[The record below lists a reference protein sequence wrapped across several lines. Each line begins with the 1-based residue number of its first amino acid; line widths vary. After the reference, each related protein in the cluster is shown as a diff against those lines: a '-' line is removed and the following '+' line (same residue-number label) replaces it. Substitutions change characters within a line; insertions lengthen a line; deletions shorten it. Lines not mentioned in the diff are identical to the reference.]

1 MHSSR
6 AMLNAVERRAT
17 LGLCGVSGLRLLG
30 MFIILPVFALYAE
43 RLPGGDNM
51 ALVGLAIGIYGLTQ
65 ALFQLPFG
73 WLSDRIGRKPVIYV
87 GLALLAI
94 GSFVAA
100 AADNIYWVIVGR
112 VLQGAGAISAAVVA
126 LLADLTREEHR
137 TQAMAA
143 VGITIG
149 VAFMVSLVAAPI
161 LDRFIGVPGIFALT
175 GVLALAAFLVVA
187 FVVPNPERSAF
198 HADAEANAAML
209 AAVLRDPDLLR
220 LDVGVFV
227 LHAVLTA
234 LWVVVPLQLRS
245 AGLATEHHW
254 WVYLPVMV
262 LSIAI
267 ILPAII
273 YAERRAKLKAVFIAA
288 IAVLALGEAVLFRAG
303 VSLPWLALGLL
314 GFFVGFNLLEAM
326 LPSLISKMAP
336 VRAKGTAI
344 GIYSSVQFL
353 GTFVGGVTGGWLS
366 QHYGAYA
373 VFAFCVI
380 LLLAWLALAV
390 TMRPPPAVRTHVYP
404 IPEMDVRRAR
414 GLAEQLS
421 RLPGVREALVIAGER
436 VAYVKADAA
445 GFDEQRVLR
454 LLGGSA

>member
-1 MHSSR
+1 MHPSR
-6 AMLNAVERRAT
+6 ARLTAFERRAT
-17 LGLCGVSGLRLLG
+17 VSLAGVSGLRLLG

-43 RLPGGDNM
+43 RLPGGDNQ

-73 WLSDRIGRKPVIYV
+73 WLSDRVGRKPVIYA
-87 GLALLAI
+87 GLALLAL

-100 AADNIYWVIVGR
+100 VADNIYWVIVGR

-126 LLADLTREEHR
+126 LLADLTRDEHR
-137 TQAMAA
+137 TQAMA
-143 VGITIG
+143 VIGITIG

-175 GVLALAAFLVVA
+175 GALALAAMLVVA
-187 FVVPNPERSAF
+187 FVVPDPERSAF
-198 HADAEANAAML
+198 HVDAGANVAMI
-209 AAVLRDPDLLR
+209 AGVVRDPDLLR

-234 LWVVVPLQLRS
+234 LWVVVPFQLRE
-245 AGLATEHHW
+245 AGLETVHHW

-262 LSIAI
+262 ASIAFI
-267 ILPAII
+267 VPAIVF
-273 YAERRAKLKAVFIAA
+273 AERRAKLKPVFLAA
-288 IAVLALGEAVLFRAG
+288 IVVLAAGEVALFGAG
-303 VSLPWLALGLL
+303 AALPWIVLGLL
-314 GFFVGFNLLEAM
+314 GFFIGFNLLEAM

-344 GIYSSVQFL
+344 GVYSSVQFL
-353 GTFVGGVTGGWLS
+353 GTFVGGVAGGWLA

-380 LLLAWLALAV
+380 LLLAWLGLAAG
-390 TMRPPPAVRTHVYP
+390 MRPPPSVRTHVYP
-404 IPEMDVRRAR
+404 IPEMDVQRAR

-421 RLPGVREALVIAGER
+421 RLPGVREAMVIAGER

-445 GFDEQRVLR
+445 GFDEQRVLQ
-454 LLGGSA
+454 LLGGRA

>member
-1 MHSSR
+1 MHPSR
-6 AMLNAVERRAT
+6 ARLTAFERRAT
-17 LGLCGVSGLRLLG
+17 VSLAGVSGLRLLG

-43 RLPGGDNM
+43 RLPGGDNQ

-87 GLALLAI
+87 GLALLAL

-100 AADNIYWVIVGR
+100 AADSIYWVIVGR

-126 LLADLTREEHR
+126 LLADLTRDEHR
-137 TQAMAA
+137 TQAMA
-143 VGITIG
+143 VIGITIG

-175 GVLALAAFLVVA
+175 GALALAAMLVVA
-187 FVVPNPERSAF
+187 FVVPDPERSAF
-198 HADAEANAAML
+198 HVDAGANVAMI
-209 AAVLRDPDLLR
+209 AGVVRDPDLLR

-234 LWVVVPLQLRS
+234 LWVVVPFQLRE
-245 AGLATEHHW
+245 AGLETVHHW

-262 LSIAI
+262 ASIAFI
-267 ILPAII
+267 VPAII
-273 YAERRAKLKAVFIAA
+273 YAERRAKLKPVFLAA
-288 IAVLALGEAVLFRAG
+288 IVVLAAGELALFQAG
-303 VSLPWLALGLL
+303 AALPWIVLGLL
-314 GFFVGFNLLEAM
+314 GFFIGFNLLEAM

-344 GIYSSVQFL
+344 GVYSSVQFL
-353 GTFVGGVTGGWLS
+353 GTFVGGVAGGWLA

-380 LLLAWLALAV
+380 LLLAWLGLAAG
-390 TMRPPPAVRTHVYP
+390 MRPPPSVRTHVYP
-404 IPEMDVRRAR
+404 IPEMDVQRAR

-421 RLPGVREALVIAGER
+421 RLPGVREAMVIAGER
-436 VAYVKADAA
+436 VAYIKADAA
-445 GFDEQRVLR
+445 GFDEQRVLQ
-454 LLGGSA
+454 LLGGRA

>member
-1 MHSSR
+1 MHPSR
-6 AMLNAVERRAT
+6 ARLTAFERRAT
-17 LGLCGVSGLRLLG
+17 ASLAGVSGLRLLG

-43 RLPGGDNM
+43 RLPGGDNQ

-73 WLSDRIGRKPVIYV
+73 WLSDRVGRKPVIYA
-87 GLALLAI
+87 GLALLAF

-126 LLADLTREEHR
+126 LLADLTRDEHR
-137 TQAMAA
+137 TQAMA
-143 VGITIG
+143 VIGITIG

-175 GVLALAAFLVVA
+175 GALALAAMAVVA
-187 FVVPNPERSAF
+187 FVVPDPERSAF
-198 HADAEANAAML
+198 HVDAGANVAMI
-209 AAVLRDPDLLR
+209 AAVVRDPDLLR
-220 LDVGVFV
+220 LDVGAFV

-234 LWVVVPLQLRS
+234 LWVVVPFQLRE
-245 AGLATEHHW
+245 AGLETAHHW

-262 LSIAI
+262 ASIAFI
-267 ILPAII
+267 VPAII
-273 YAERRAKLKAVFIAA
+273 YAERRAKLKPVFLAA
-288 IAVLALGEAVLFRAG
+288 IVVLAAGEVALFQAG
-303 VSLPWLALGLL
+303 AALSWLVLGLL
-314 GFFVGFNLLEAM
+314 GFFIGFNLLEAM

-344 GIYSSVQFL
+344 GVYSSVQFF
-353 GTFVGGVTGGWLS
+353 GTFVGGVAGGWLA

-380 LLLAWLALAV
+380 LLLAWLGLAAG
-390 TMRPPPAVRTHVYP
+390 MRPPPSVRTHVYP
-404 IPEMDVRRAR
+404 IPEMDAQRAR

-421 RLPGVREALVIAGER
+421 RLPGVREAMVIAGER
-436 VAYVKADAA
+436 VAYIKADAA
-445 GFDEQRVLR
+445 GFDEQRVLQ
-454 LLGGSA
+454 LLGGRA

>member
-6 AMLNAVERRAT
+6 ATLTAVERRAT
-17 LGLCGVSGLRLLG
+17 VGLSGVSGLRLLG

-73 WLSDRIGRKPVIYV
+73 WVSDRIGRKPVIYA
-87 GLALLAI
+87 GLALLAL
-94 GSFVAA
+94 GSVVAA
-100 AADNIYWVIVGR
+100 MADNIYWIIVGR

-126 LLADLTREEHR
+126 LLADLTRDEHR
-137 TQAMAA
+137 TQAMA
-143 VGITIG
+143 VLGITIG

-175 GVLALAAFLVVA
+175 GALALGAMLVVA
-187 FVVPNPERSAF
+187 FVVPDPERTAF
-198 HADAEANAAML
+198 HPDAEANAAML
-209 AAVLRDPDLLR
+209 AAVVRDPDLLR
-220 LDVGVFV
+220 LDIGVFV
-227 LHAVLTA
+227 LHTVLTA
-234 LWVVVPLQLRS
+234 LWVVVPLQLRNV
-245 AGLATEHHW
+245 GLPSEHHW

-262 LSIAI
+262 VSVALIV
-267 ILPAII
+267 PAII
-273 YAERRAKLKAVFIAA
+273 YAERRARLKPVFLTA
-288 IAVLALGEAVLFRAG
+288 IAVLAAGEAVLFQGGA
-303 VSLPWLALGLL
+303 SLPWLVLGLL

-353 GTFVGGVTGGWLS
+353 GTFVGGVAGGWLS
-366 QHYGAYA
+366 QHYGGYA

-380 LLLAWLALAV
+380 LLLAWLVLASV
-390 TMRPPPAVRTHVYP
+390 MRPPPSVRTHVYP
-404 IPEMDVRRAR
+404 IPEMDAHRAR

-421 RLPGVREALVIAGER
+421 RLPGVREAMVIAGER

-445 GFDEQRVLR
+445 GFDEQRVLQ
-454 LLGGSA
+454 LLGGNA